1 VRDHPMPAFQGLD
14 KALRWLRLETKRKQ
28 REVAQAAGVTQAMLC
43 SYEQGKRTP
52 SLASLEK
59 ILDTLGA
66 DLFRFAEVLALVNGR
81 PAPSPRDRAGPT
93 LPREG
98 PGAPRGLP
106 PLAADPTIDLG
117 ALLGAGKRLPPEQ
130 EEAFRQIAS
139 GFFRWLRILYAV
151 APGTLGAADE
161 RSTTGGA

>member
-14 KALRWLRLETKRKQ
+14 KALRWLRLDARRKQ
-28 REVAQAAGVTQAMLC
+28 REVAQTAGVTQAMLC

-81 PAPSPRDRAGPT
+81 PAPWPRDRPAAARPAAE
-93 LPREG
+93 RAAFE
-98 PGAPRGLP
+98 GLP
-106 PLAADPTIDLG
+106 PAAADPAIDVG
-117 ALLGAGKRLPPEQ
+117 ALLGASKGLPPEQ

-139 GFFRWLRILYAV
+139 GFFRWLRLLHAA
-151 APGTLGAADE
+151 APGAAGVADD
-161 RSTTGGA
+161 RRTTEDP